1 MQHLLSLSITF
12 LYLSWKDGTIQV
24 PDTILPLAQS
34 PWCFLGMPQ
43 AILMPSG
50 TPAHIQ
56 AFPCLLETFL
66 VGP

>member
-12 LYLSWKDGTIQV
+12 LYLSWKGGTIQA

-50 TPAHIQ
+50 TPGHI
-56 AFPCLLETFL
+56 
-66 VGP
+66 